1 MIEKERPT
9 ITIKLKPY
17 LQEYLICS
25 LSTNTASKGNIIG
38 KLLKPLLDIRPP
50 EVVPEFPTGPEYIT
64 FVLPYYNDF
73 WVKSNLWVNERNQAI
88 FESYL
93 EWHFKDLFFHYMND
107 KVRFY
112 KSFKKCIL
120 QFCYDHN
127 ITFSYLNYEMLKKD
141 YYRKRNR
148 KKTEK
153 SCSLFV
159 PEMSPDCHCVF
170 LTKE

>member
-1 MIEKERPT
+1 MIEQDRPT

-17 LQEYLICS
+17 LQEYLMCELKS
-25 LSTNTASKGNIIG
+25 DVAHKTNLIG
-38 KLLKPLLDIRPP
+38 KLLKPLLEIRPKG
-50 EVVPEFPTGPEYIT
+50 VVVEFNKGPEYIALG
-64 FVLPYYNDF
+64 LPYNDDLNIRG
-73 WVKSNLWVNERNQAI
+73 NLWVSPRNQAI
-88 FESYL
+88 FEEFL
-93 EWHFKDLFFHYMND
+93 EWHFKRLFFHYMND

-120 QFCYDHN
+120 QFCSDHN
-127 ITFSYLNYEMLKKD
+127 ITFSNLNYEMLKKD

-148 KKTEK
+148 KKSEK

-170 LTKE
+170 LNKN